1 MTPVGLTIYRVYQDN
16 TIAMAASTSDVVKA
30 KREIPSEDRLAIEAK
45 EWQRHGFNAAEV
57 AAFLMVGYNVGAYM
71 KDRKLTA
78 DGSETTFA
86 VNFLAPFLLNNLLL
100 DLLKK
105 SAPFRTVNATSIAH
119 MSADIDWSDLQ
130 GERGF
135 GGYKAYSQSKL
146 AIILFTYTL
155 AWMLEGTGVTAN
167 CIHPGIINTKLLRAG
182 FGMGGESVEEGIRTP
197 VYLASSPDVQNVS
210 NRYFDDCRP
219 MRSSPIS

>member
-1 MTPVGLTIYRVYQDN
+1 MDNNAGVYMN
-16 TIAMAASTSDVVKA
+16 
-30 KREIPSEDRLAIEAK
+30 E
-45 EWQRHGFNAAEV
+45 
-57 AAFLMVGYNVGAYM
+57 
-71 KDRKLTA
+71 RKLTA

-105 SAPFRTVNATSIAH
+105 SAPFRIVNVTSITH

-146 AIILFTYTL
+146 AIVLFTYAL
-155 AWMLEGTGVTAN
+155 AWRLDGTGVTAN

-182 FGMGGESVEEGIRTP
+182 FGMGGESVEEGTRAP
-197 VYLASSPDVQNVS
+197 VYLASSPDIQNVS

-219 MRSSPIS
+219 MRSSPISYDIGLQEWLWRLGEDLAGLR

>member
-1 MTPVGLTIYRVYQDN
+1 MDN
-16 TIAMAASTSDVVKA
+16 
-30 KREIPSEDRLAIEAK
+30 
-45 EWQRHGFNAAEV
+45 
-57 AAFLMVGYNVGAYM
+57 NVGAYM
-71 KDRKLTA
+71 KERKLTA

-86 VNFLAPFLLNNLLL
+86 VNFLVPYLLNNLLL

-105 SAPFRTVNATSIAH
+105 SAPFRIVNATSIAH

-146 AIILFTYTL
+146 AIILFTYAL
-155 AWMLEGTGVTAN
+155 AWRLEGTGVTAN

-182 FGMGGESVEEGIRTP
+182 FCMRGESVEEGIRTP